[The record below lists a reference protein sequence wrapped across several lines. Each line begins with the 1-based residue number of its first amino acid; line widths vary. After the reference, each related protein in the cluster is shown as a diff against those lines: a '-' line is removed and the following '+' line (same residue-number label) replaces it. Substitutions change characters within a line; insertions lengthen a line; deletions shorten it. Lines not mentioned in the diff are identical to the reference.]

1 MIVLDTNVISEPLR
15 SQPSPKVMEWLDNQA
30 AETLFITAVSRAELR
45 FGVLKLADGK
55 RKNALRAHIDRVLN
69 LFEDR
74 MLSFDGAA
82 ADQLAI
88 IAARSEKMG
97 KRAVAPTLTLPHALQ
112 PGALPWR
119 RATWATLSI
128 PACASSIPG
137 NNPIL
142 DQGGDLTQSS
152 RGMGKERSTICA
164 TSSLVTFTRMKGPL
178 MQSVI
183 FCEPS

>member
-1 MIVLDTNVISEPLR
+1 MIVLDTNVLSEPLR

-55 RKNALRAHIDRVLN
+55 RKNALQVHIDRVLK

-88 IAARSEKMG
+88 IAARCEKKG
-97 KRAVAPTLTLPHALQ
+97 KRAVAPDAYI
-112 PGALPWR
+112 A
-119 RATWATLSI
+119 
-128 PACASSIPG
+128 ACAAARGFAVATRNVSHFEHTGVRVI
-137 NNPIL
+137 NPW
-142 DQGGDLTQSS
+142 
-152 RGMGKERSTICA
+152 E
-164 TSSLVTFTRMKGPL
+164 
-178 MQSVI
+178 
-183 FCEPS
+183 